1 MAPTPISRKGLEKMK
16 SKTDVPNV
24 GGMQLRA
31 GVGKADITNTAAGP
45 ANDPLYAK
53 ALVLK
58 DEATTAAV
66 VTVDAVAIAEIGSI
80 RNEYLSDVRAR
91 LERELDIP
99 PENVV
104 INASHCHGS
113 VCPEVAERT
122 VQAVKEAVSAT
133 VPVTVGAGNGREDRI
148 MENRRLRLK
157 DGGEA
162 DVRRAY
168 SVVPDGEVVG
178 VGPVDPEIGILRL
191 DRREGGTLAVI
202 YNFACHPIQ
211 GVPGG
216 GNSADLTGFAS
227 RVIEDHLGGGALALF
242 LQGCAGDV
250 NPIRYKAVDDPPDA
264 ETLGNMLGM
273 SALRGLER
281 IRCGEAGPLKVIRET
296 VALPRADLSGP
307 IEALLAEQARVL
319 GSLKATT
326 LNLKQFL
333 PLLVKHRLT
342 PEYPSYDSH
351 RYLHERQMGRDD
363 LARMDAANRSH
374 LERYI
379 ENIHAMEKLT
389 RIQTNLNLLKKHYAR
404 NLAAGKDTLEVEMVG
419 LRVGDFVLL
428 TFPGELSV
436 QIGLNVKEKSPH
448 DLTFLAGVTNGYIY
462 YSPTA
467 EQLENRGGAQE
478 DSDCVLAPE
487 WQAMFEAKALEML
500 GRL

>member
-1 MAPTPISRKGLEKMK
+1 
-16 SKTDVPNV
+16 
-24 GGMQLRA
+24 
-31 GVGKADITNTAAGP
+31 
-45 ANDPLYAK
+45 
-53 ALVLK
+53 
-58 DEATTAAV
+58 
-66 VTVDAVAIAEIGSI
+66 
-80 RNEYLSDVRAR
+80 
-91 LERELDIP
+91 
-99 PENVV
+99 
-104 INASHCHGS
+104 
-113 VCPEVAERT
+113 
-122 VQAVKEAVSAT
+122 
-133 VPVTVGAGNGREDRI
+133 

-389 RIQTNLNLLKKHYAR
+389 RIQTNLNLLKKHHAR

-467 EQLENRGGAQE
+467 EQLKNRGWAQE
-478 DSDCVLAPE
+478 DSDCELAPE